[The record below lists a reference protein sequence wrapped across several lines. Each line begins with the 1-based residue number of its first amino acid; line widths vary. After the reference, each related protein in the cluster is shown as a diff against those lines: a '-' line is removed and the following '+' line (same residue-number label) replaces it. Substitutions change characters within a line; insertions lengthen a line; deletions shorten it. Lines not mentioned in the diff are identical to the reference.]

1 MMETIQKF
9 FQALNNRE
17 LAVLIWLL
25 FAIIWC
31 VSYSKIRKSF
41 FQLIKALF
49 AWKLT
54 LSYLLMFTY
63 IACVIWVLKVMT
75 IWKIDNIPLT
85 VLWSVCVAFVMLF
98 NFHKANDQKF
108 FKNSVKDNI
117 KGLVFVEFFVNLYV
131 FNFWIEFIIVPVSA
145 IIGGMKAIAERN
157 KKYEIVDKL
166 LNFILIAAGFFLLFY
181 ASYKVVTDFDNFATI
196 RNLESFYMP
205 ILLSILFIPFVYIA
219 ALIAAYETLFT
230 RLQFFVPDKAV
241 LRYAKF
247 KTILSIQINLSKL
260 NRWSDYIN
268 KNWRF
273 KNRKEVKEAV
283 AAFKQVPAF
292 SNPNDEGMV

>member
-1 MMETIQKF
+1 
-9 FQALNNRE
+9 
-17 LAVLIWLL
+17 
-25 FAIIWC
+25 
-31 VSYSKIRKSF
+31 
-41 FQLIKALF
+41 
-49 AWKLT
+49 
-54 LSYLLMFTY
+54 MFTY
-63 IACVIWVLKVMT
+63 IACVIWVLQVMA
-75 IWKIDNIPLT
+75 IWKIDHFHLT
-85 VLWSVCVAFVMLF
+85 VLWCACVAFVMLF
-98 NFHKANDQKF
+98 NFQKVNDQKF

-117 KGLVFVEFFVNLYV
+117 KGLVFLEFFVNLYV
-131 FNFWIEFIIVPVSA
+131 FNFWIEFMIVPISA

-157 KKYEIVDKL
+157 KEYEFVDKL
-166 LNFILIAAGFFLLFY
+166 LNFILVAAGLCLLFY
-181 ASYKVVTDFDNFATI
+181 ASYKVVTDFENFATI
-196 RNLESFYMP
+196 QNLESFYMP

-247 KTILSIQINLSKL
+247 KTILSIQFNLSKL

-292 SNPNDEGMV
+292 SNPNNEGMV

>member
-1 MMETIQKF
+1 MMETIQNF
-9 FQALNNRE
+9 FQAFNNRE
-17 LAVLIWLL
+17 LAVSIWIL

-41 FQLIKALF
+41 FQLIKAFF

-54 LSYLLMFTY
+54 LSYILMFTY
-63 IACVIWVLKVMT
+63 IAFEIWVLKVMA
-75 IWKIDNIPLT
+75 IWKIDHIALT
-85 VLWSVCVAFVMLF
+85 VLWCVCVAFVMLF
-98 NFHKANDQKF
+98 NFQKANDQKF

-117 KGLVFVEFFVNLYV
+117 KGLVFLEFFVNLYV
-131 FNFWIEFIIVPVSA
+131 FNFWIEFMIVPISA

-157 KKYEIVDKL
+157 KEYEIVDKL
-166 LNFILIAAGFFLLFY
+166 LNFILVAAGLFLLFY
-181 ASYKVVTDFDNFATI
+181 VSYNVVTDFENFATI
-196 RNLESFYMP
+196 QNLESFYMP

-230 RLQFFVPDKAV
+230 RLQFFVPDKEV
-241 LRYAKF
+241 LRYAKL
-247 KTILSIQINLSKL
+247 KTILSIQFNLSKL

-283 AAFKQVPAF
+283 AAFKQVPTF
-292 SNPNDEGMV
+292 LNPNNGSMV

>member
-9 FQALNNRE
+9 FQAFNNRE
-17 LAVLIWLL
+17 LAVSIWI
-25 FAIIWC
+25 FFTIIWC

-41 FQLIKALF
+41 FQLIKAFF

-54 LSYLLMFTY
+54 LSYILMFTY
-63 IACVIWVLKVMT
+63 IASVIWVLKVMA
-75 IWKIDNIPLT
+75 IWKIDHIPLT
-85 VLWSVCVAFVMLF
+85 VLWCVCVAFVMLF
-98 NFHKANDQKF
+98 NFQKANDQKN

-117 KGLVFVEFFVNLYV
+117 KGLVYLEFFVNLYV
-131 FNFWIEFIIVPVSA
+131 FNFWIEFMIVPIFG

-157 KKYEIVDKL
+157 KEYEIVDKL
-166 LNFILIAAGFFLLFY
+166 LNFIFVAAGLFLLFY
-181 ASYKVVTDFDNFATI
+181 ASYKVVTHFENFVTI
-196 RNLESFYMP
+196 QNLESFYMP

-219 ALIAAYETLFT
+219 ALIAAYETLFI

-241 LRYAKF
+241 LRYAKL
-247 KTILSIQINLSKL
+247 KTILSIQFNLSKL

-273 KNRKEVKEAV
+273 KNRKEVKEAIG
-283 AAFKQVPAF
+283 AFKQVSTF
-292 SNPNDEGMV
+292 SNPNNEGMV

>member
-1 MMETIQKF
+1 METIQKF
-9 FQALNNRE
+9 FQAFNNRE
-17 LAVLIWLL
+17 LAVSIWIL

-31 VSYSKIRKSF
+31 VSYSKVRKSF
-41 FQLIKALF
+41 FQLIKTFF

-54 LSYLLMFTY
+54 VSYMLMFTY
-63 IACVIWVLKVMT
+63 IACLIRVLQVMK
-75 IWKIDNIPLT
+75 IWKIDQIPLT
-85 VLWSVCVAFVMLF
+85 VLWCVCVAFVMLF
-98 NFHKANDQKF
+98 NFQKANDQKF

-117 KGLVFVEFFVNLYV
+117 KGLVFLEFFINLYV
-131 FNFWIEFIIVPVSA
+131 FNFWIEFMIVPISA

-157 KKYEIVDKL
+157 KEYEIVDKL
-166 LNFILIAAGFFLLFY
+166 LNFILVTFGLFLLFY
-181 ASYKVVTDFDNFATI
+181 ASYKVITDFDNFVTI
-196 RNLESFYMP
+196 QNLQSFYMP

-247 KTILSIQINLSKL
+247 KTILSIKFNLSKL

-273 KNRKEVKEAV
+273 KNNNEVKEAV

-292 SNPNDEGMV
+292 SNPNN

>member
-1 MMETIQKF
+1 M
-9 FQALNNRE
+9 A
-17 LAVLIWLL
+17 
-25 FAIIWC
+25 
-31 VSYSKIRKSF
+31 
-41 FQLIKALF
+41 
-49 AWKLT
+49 
-54 LSYLLMFTY
+54 
-63 IACVIWVLKVMT
+63 
-75 IWKIDNIPLT
+75 IWKIDHISLT
-85 VLWSVCVAFVMLF
+85 ILWSVCVAFVMLF
-98 NFHKANDQKF
+98 NFHKANEQKF

-131 FNFWIEFIIVPVSA
+131 FNFWFELIIVPLSA

-157 KKYEIVDKL
+157 KEYEIVDKFM
-166 LNFILIAAGFFLLFY
+166 NFILIVAGFFLLFY
-181 ASYKVVTDFDNFATI
+181 ASYKVVTDFENFATI
-196 RNLESFYMP
+196 QNLESFYMP

-219 ALIAAYETLFT
+219 ALIAAYETLFI

-241 LRYAKF
+241 LRYVKF
-247 KTILSIQINLSKL
+247 KTILSIQFNLSKL

-273 KNRKEVKEAV
+273 KNTKEVKEAV